1 MNNEMRPGD
10 KVRLIANPRQVGIM
24 GNETDGPPHR
34 LRVLVTFLD
43 DEEQFILKG
52 SLEKVDHRPPGPY
65 AEIARGRYGRVEDL
79 RGLMTYY
86 RLSGRLAN
94 LIYSLDTTNTQFLA
108 YQFKPVLHFLDSPCN
123 GILIAD
129 EVGLGKT
136 IEAGLIWTELRARMD
151 AKRLLVVCPAM
162 LREKWKMELAD
173 RFGVQADLVDAAE
186 LKKRLQAVRD
196 RPQDSFALVASIQ
209 GLRPPKGWNDKKAP
223 SQSTAA
229 KLGRFLNEADLEDPL
244 LDMVVIDEAHYMRN
258 RETQNNKLGAL
269 LRPVTQNLVLLSAT
283 PIQMRSTD
291 LFNLLHLLDE
301 DAFPYESSFEQTLRA
316 NAPIVALR
324 DCAQRSV
331 MTRAEFVKALDDA
344 MSQRIFED
352 NEQIQYLRDNPPSDE
367 ELRSPQ
373 GRSEIAERLDRINPL
388 AKVVTRTLKRNV
400 QEMRVTREPVAIKI
414 SMSPAEQTF
423 YNAVTS
429 EVRDFCTD
437 MEISTGFMLTIP
449 QRQMSSCMA
458 AACRGWIEK
467 LGKANAE
474 EMNELVY
481 ESFGDI
487 DIESTAT
494 PKLGTL
500 LKALVRIAHQVGDFT
515 ALSEGDSKYAE
526 LIKNLKGYWNNH
538 PNKKVVLFSFYR
550 PTLRYLSERLEKDG
564 VCSVIVQGGR
574 DKHEALK
581 DFASLDGPNILLS
594 SEVAAE
600 GVDLQFSSLLIN
612 YDLPWNPMRIEQRIG
627 RIDRIGQEADK
638 ILIWNLVYED
648 TVDDR
653 VYERLLDRL
662 NIFRQAL
669 GSMEAVLG
677 EEIRELGYELLT
689 HQLTPEQELN
699 RINLA
704 SVAIETIN
712 RQQQQL
718 ESDATQ
724 LIAHGE
730 FIQNKVRA
738 AKELGRYIKGGEL
751 LAYVRDFLYREYP
764 GTRLV
769 SSDNNPMEFSLA
781 FSTEARM
788 RFTDFL
794 AVQNLLGRTALLS
807 SHPPKLLFENR
818 LGKFTLGLE
827 RVTQEHPLV
836 RFAAEQLKTSGKGTG
851 YAPVSA
857 IELQSVLLSGFA
869 AGIYVYAVARW
880 AVSGSRDIERLE
892 YGVINLKDGSLTT
905 GEIAEHLVNTS
916 AMSGS
921 DWVSAM
927 SILDHPAVAEVFDQ
941 CKESLE
947 NRFKSFSEDC
957 MREDRDRIKLMVTML
972 ERHLEG
978 QRSKIQERID
988 HYRNF
993 GTEQQRKLI
1002 PAEEGRLQR
1011 VTEKL
1016 SNRMEEL
1023 RLKGRV
1029 TASENFV
1036 SGGVIQLF

>member
-1 MNNEMRPGD
+1 MGDEMRPGD
-10 KVRLIANPRQVGIM
+10 KVRLIANPGQVGIL

-43 DEEQFILKG
+43 GEEQFILKG
-52 SLEKVDHRPPGPY
+52 SLEKMEHRPPGPY
-65 AEIARGRYGRVEDL
+65 AEIARGRYGRAEDL

-94 LIYSLDTTNTQFLA
+94 LIYSLNTTNTQFLA

-173 RFGVQADLVDAAE
+173 RFGVQAELVDAGE
-186 LKKRLQAVRD
+186 LLKRLQAAHE

-209 GLRPPKGWNDKKAP
+209 GLRPPKGWNDKKEP
-223 SQSTAA
+223 SQSSAA
-229 KLGRFLNEADLEDPL
+229 KLGRFLNEADIGDPL
-244 LDMVVIDEAHYMRN
+244 LDMVVIDEAHYLRN
-258 RETQNNKLGAL
+258 RETQNNRLGRL
-269 LRPVTQNLVLLSAT
+269 LRPVTQNLVMLSAT

-301 DAFPYESSFEQTLRA
+301 DAFPFETSFEQTLRA

-324 DCAQRSV
+324 DRALNSV
-331 MTRAEFVKALDDA
+331 ITRAEFVEFLDDA
-344 MSQRIFED
+344 LLERIFED
-352 NEQIQYLRDNPPSDE
+352 NKQIEHLRSHPPSDE
-367 ELRSPQ
+367 ELASPQ
-373 GRSEIAERLDRINPL
+373 GRAEIAERLDRINPL
-388 AKVVTRTLKRNV
+388 AKVVSRTLKRDV
-400 QEMRVTREPVAIKI
+400 QEMRVTRVPVAVKI
-414 SMSPAEQTF
+414 SMSLVEKDF

-429 EVRDFCTD
+429 EVREFCAD
-437 MEISTGFMLTIP
+437 MQISTGFMLTIP

-458 AACRGWIEK
+458 AACRGWLEK
-467 LGKANAE
+467 LGKASDE
-474 EMNELVY
+474 EMDELVY
-481 ESFGDI
+481 ESFGDT
-487 DIESTAT
+487 DNGNTET

-500 LKALVRIAHQVGDFT
+500 LKALVRIANQIGDFE
-515 ALSEGDSKYAE
+515 ALSVGDSKYAA
-526 LIKNLKGYWNNH
+526 LIKNLKTYWDNH

-550 PTLRYLSERLEKDG
+550 PTLRYLLERLAKDG
-564 VCSVIVQGGR
+564 VRSVIVQGGM
-574 DKHEALK
+574 DKHEALRQ
-581 DFASLDGPNILLS
+581 FASLNGPNILLS

-627 RIDRIGQEADK
+627 RIDRIGQEEDT

-653 VYERLLDRL
+653 VYERLLERL

-689 HQLTPEQELN
+689 HKLTPEQELI
-699 RINLA
+699 RINRS

-738 AKELGRYIKGGEL
+738 ARELGRYIRGQDL
-751 LAYVRDFLYREYP
+751 LAYVGDFLYREYP
-764 GTRLV
+764 GTRL
-769 SSDNNPMEFSLA
+769 SMSDNNPMEASLT
-781 FSTEARM
+781 FSTEARVK
-788 RFTDFL
+788 FSDFL
-794 AVQNLLGRTALLS
+794 TAQRLLGRTALLS
-807 SHPPKLLFENR
+807 TPPPKLLFENC
-818 LGKFTLGLE
+818 LGKITHGLE
-827 RVTQEHPLV
+827 RVTQEHPMV
-836 RFAAEQLKTSGKGTG
+836 RFAAEQLKAGGKGTG

-857 IELQSVLLSGFA
+857 IELQSNTLSNFS
-869 AGIYVYAVARW
+869 AGVYVYAVARW
-880 AVSGSRDIERLE
+880 AVSGSREIERLE
-892 YGVINLKDGSLTT
+892 YVVMSMNDGSLTT
-905 GEIAEHLVNTS
+905 GEIAEHLVNTA
-916 AMSGS
+916 AMSGN

-927 SILDHPAVAEVFDQ
+927 SILDHTAVADVFDQ

-947 NRFKSFSEDC
+947 QRFKSFRDDC
-957 MREDRDRIKLMVTML
+957 MRENHDRINLMVNML
-972 ERHLEG
+972 AACR
-978 QRSKIQERID
+978 
-988 HYRNF
+988 
-993 GTEQQRKLI
+993 
-1002 PAEEGRLQR
+1002 A
-1011 VTEKL
+1011 
-1016 SNRMEEL
+1016 
-1023 RLKGRV
+1023 
-1029 TASENFV
+1029 
-1036 SGGVIQLF
+1036 